1 MVEMKSEFITAGKII
16 FGLNQIIQFPKLVED
31 WGKRAF
37 LVRGKSRAHGDH
49 FYQLLSQMDLE
60 VTEFSVNHEP
70 EIETIVE
77 AVQLARENH
86 CEFVIGFGGG
96 SVIDTG
102 KAVAA
107 MLSNGGDLLDY
118 LEVVGKGQPL
128 QNNSKPYIAIPTT
141 AGTGS
146 EVTKNAVVSV
156 PDKHVKVSMRNNF
169 MLPDIALVDPQFTIG
184 LPKDVTAT
192 SGMDAFIQ
200 VVEPYVCNSPNAM
213 VDMFCR
219 DAIARAGKSLPRV
232 IENGGDE
239 EARTNMSWVSLM
251 GGLSLANAKL
261 GAVHGFA
268 GPIGGM
274 FDAPHGAVCAAL
286 MPAVMRVNS
295 ELLKDRVENENI
307 SNRYLEVAQ
316 WVTGRENASIEEGVR
331 WFENLNAKLEIKS
344 LRSFG
349 IEREN
354 FAQIVEKAGHSS
366 SMKGNPVDLTFE
378 DMNRMLELAF

>member
-1 MVEMKSEFITAGKII
+1 MVEMKSEFITVGKII
-16 FGLNQIIQFPKLVED
+16 FGFDQIAQFPHLVED

-37 LVRGKSRAHGDH
+37 LVRGKSQAYGAH
-49 FYQLLSQMDLE
+49 FYQILGLTKKDI
-60 VTEFSVNHEP
+60 TEFSVSHEP
-70 EIETIVE
+70 EAETIIQ
-77 AVQLARENH
+77 AVQLARENQ
-86 CEFVIGFGGG
+86 CDFVIGFGGG

-107 MLSNGGDLLDY
+107 MLNNAGELLDY

-128 QNNSKPYIAIPTT
+128 RNKSKPYIAIPTT

-156 PDKHVKVSMRNNF
+156 PDKHVKVSMRSNF
-169 MLPDIALVDPQFTIG
+169 MLPDIALIDPQFTLG
-184 LPKDVTAT
+184 LSREVTAT

-200 VVEPYVCNSPNAM
+200 VVEPYVCNTPNAM

-219 DAIARAGKSLPRV
+219 DAIGRAAKSLPMV
-232 IENGGDE
+232 VENGNDV
-239 EARTNMSWVSLM
+239 EARINMSWVSLM

-295 ELLKDRVENENI
+295 ELIKEREGCENI
-307 SNRYLEVAQ
+307 YDRYSEVAR
-316 WVTGRENASIEEGVR
+316 WVTGRENASVEDGVR
-331 WFENLNAKLEIKS
+331 WFEELNTKLNILQLS
-344 LRSFG
+344 SFG
-349 IEREN
+349 IKRED
-354 FAQIVEKAGHSS
+354 FPSIVEKAGQSS
-366 SMKGNPVDLTFE
+366 SMKGNPVNLTGN
-378 DMNRMLELAF
+378 DMNRMLDLAF